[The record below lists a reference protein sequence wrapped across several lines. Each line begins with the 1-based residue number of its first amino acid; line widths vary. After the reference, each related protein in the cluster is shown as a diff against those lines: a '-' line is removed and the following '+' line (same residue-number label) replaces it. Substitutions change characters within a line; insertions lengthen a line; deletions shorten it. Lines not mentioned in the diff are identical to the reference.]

1 MLVFPDAAG
10 VARAAAERFVA
21 DSLAA
26 LSERE
31 FFRVALSGGNT
42 PKEMYRLLASP
53 QFQEQVD
60 WDRIQVF
67 WGDERCVPPDN
78 PESNYGMAR
87 ATLLD
92 AVAIPSKN
100 VFRMPVD
107 RSDLDAG
114 ADEYAGQLRNT
125 LPLDVYG
132 IPRFDLVLLGLGP
145 DGHTA
150 SLFPSTT
157 ALGETHRLVCA
168 PFVPKFSAR
177 RMTLTYPVL
186 NAAREILFL
195 VTGSEKAEP
204 LAAVISRAG
213 DPLLP
218 AARVRPREGTRV
230 FFTDAAAAA
239 RLAGNIQPT

>member
-1 MLVFPDAAG
+1 
-10 VARAAAERFVA
+10 
-21 DSLAA
+21 
-26 LSERE
+26 
-31 FFRVALSGGNT
+31 
-42 PKEMYRLLASP
+42 MYRLLASP